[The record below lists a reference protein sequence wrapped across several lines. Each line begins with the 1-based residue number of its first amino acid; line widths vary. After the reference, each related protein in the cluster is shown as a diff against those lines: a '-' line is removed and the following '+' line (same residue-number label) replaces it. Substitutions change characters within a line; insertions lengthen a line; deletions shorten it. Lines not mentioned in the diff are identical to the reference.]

1 MRVLMLGGSGSI
13 GAPVVRELV
22 KRGHDV
28 VALARSA
35 AAAQKIAGFGARS
48 LRGDIRSPEKWLG
61 ALPALDAVIH
71 AASDFSSTVAAT
83 DRRLLDGLLPHL
95 AAQPHKAKFLYTG
108 GCWLFGATGNRVATE
123 ATPLSPLPADAWW
136 LAHRRRLFGAPGI
149 EPIVIHPAMVYEPA
163 AGVFG
168 DFARDA
174 IDGRAIRIVGGESVR
189 WPLVHSHD
197 LANLYALVLQSG
209 VTRDSYIGS
218 AIDGLAVGRIV
229 QAFARRFGALDRKPL
244 VVSADEIA
252 AELGD
257 WARGFALD
265 QQLSGAKARRTLGWE
280 PQHLD
285 PESEIAAIA

>member
-1 MRVLMLGGSGSI
+1 
-13 GAPVVRELV
+13 
-22 KRGHDV
+22 
-28 VALARSA
+28 
-35 AAAQKIAGFGARS
+35 
-48 LRGDIRSPEKWLG
+48 
-61 ALPALDAVIH
+61 
-71 AASDFSSTVAAT
+71 
-83 DRRLLDGLLPHL
+83 
-95 AAQPHKAKFLYTG
+95 
-108 GCWLFGATGNRVATE
+108 
-123 ATPLSPLPADAWW
+123 
-136 LAHRRRLFGAPGI
+136 
-149 EPIVIHPAMVYEPA
+149 
-163 AGVFG
+163 
-168 DFARDA
+168 
-174 IDGRAIRIVGGESVR
+174 
-189 WPLVHSHD
+189 VHSHD

-285 PESEIAAIA
+285 PEGEIAAIA